1 MYEAQEMQWE
11 ITSRQMVLYSIERIP
26 ESTEKNLKL
35 IDRADTEIW
44 GNNFE
49 GWWWDT
55 SDATSH

>member
-1 MYEAQEMQWE
+1 MQWE

-35 IDRADTEIW
+35 IDRANTEIW